1 MELKKNDLYWDSANS
16 FPTQNLHFIEVED
29 DNTKVAMFE
38 NGEVDAIEQISSQYF
53 DHLNEYLTSFVGGG
67 IMFLWINQRG
77 PAGDCRAVE

>member
-38 NGEVDAIEQISSQYF
+38 NGEVDAIEPDLQPVF
-53 DHLNEYLTSFVGGG
+53 WTPE
-67 IMFLWINQRG
+67 
-77 PAGDCRAVE
+77 

>member
-38 NGEVDAIEQISSQYF
+38 NGEVDALSRS
-53 DHLNEYLTSFVGGG
+53 
-67 IMFLWINQRG
+67 
-77 PAGDCRAVE
+77 PASILDT

>member
-53 DHLNEYLTSFVGGG
+53 GHLNEYLNSFVAAALCSCGS
-67 IMFLWINQRG
+67 INRVLVRR
-77 PAGDCRAVE
+77 PPHC